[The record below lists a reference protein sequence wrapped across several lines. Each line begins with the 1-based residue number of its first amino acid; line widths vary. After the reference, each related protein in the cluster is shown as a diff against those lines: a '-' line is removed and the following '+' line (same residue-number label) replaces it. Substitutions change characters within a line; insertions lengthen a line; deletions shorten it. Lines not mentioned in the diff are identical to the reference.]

1 MERATKR
8 LAKEKLV
15 ALKAAEADPKGRGS
29 LDDVDESSS
38 LDDADPLR
46 FIGLDY
52 ADENASVQSSS
63 ASEARTCRCSR
74 PKKRNKQLNEKV
86 RLVRFIVALAYTSTQ
101 LDTNTTSISIFRH

>member
-63 ASEARTCRCSR
+63 ASEAEDMPLLPT
-74 PKKRNKQLNEKV
+74 KKRKQAAKRKGEIGPIYCCLSLYLNTIGHKHD
-86 RLVRFIVALAYTSTQ
+86 FNFYI
-101 LDTNTTSISIFRH
+101 